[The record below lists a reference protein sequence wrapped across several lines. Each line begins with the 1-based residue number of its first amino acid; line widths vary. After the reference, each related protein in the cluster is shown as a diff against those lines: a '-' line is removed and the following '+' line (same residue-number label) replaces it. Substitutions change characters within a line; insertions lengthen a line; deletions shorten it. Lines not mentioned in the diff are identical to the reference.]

1 MWELYRKDDGLLQ
14 RFLRHLQTSNIVP
27 LNIRFVHDDR
37 IGQTGTKLLDLWV
50 MFVIVIL
57 PTKTTELTGGYGVH
71 RPSGLLFSCCA
82 GATINHPV
90 RPHRTLLLLLPYR
103 QMLL

>member
-1 MWELYRKDDGLLQ
+1 
-14 RFLRHLQTSNIVP
+14 
-27 LNIRFVHDDR
+27 
-37 IGQTGTKLLDLWV
+37 

-57 PTKTTELTGGYGVH
+57 PTETTELTGGYGVH